1 MKWQPGQSGNPF
13 GRGLRERPVR
23 DALRLELAANE
34 LGEPAPVKYGTYRA
48 IARSMIYNA
57 MNGDVAAFEAIA
69 NRIDGKVPQG
79 VIGGDDEDNPLH
91 VVTRIER
98 IERIIVTPEQQ
109 NARTLSAGRN
119 GGSLPAPSETSPL

>member
-1 MKWQPGQSGNPF
+1 M
-13 GRGLRERPVR
+13 
-23 DALRLELAANE
+23 ELAAAE
-34 LGEPAPVKYGTYRA
+34 LDDEPIPVKPGTMRA
-48 IARSMIYNA
+48 LARAMINKA
-57 MNGDVAAFEAIA
+57 QNGDVAAFEAIA

-79 VIGGDDEDNPLH
+79 VIGGDDEDNPVRL
-91 VVTRIER
+91 VTR